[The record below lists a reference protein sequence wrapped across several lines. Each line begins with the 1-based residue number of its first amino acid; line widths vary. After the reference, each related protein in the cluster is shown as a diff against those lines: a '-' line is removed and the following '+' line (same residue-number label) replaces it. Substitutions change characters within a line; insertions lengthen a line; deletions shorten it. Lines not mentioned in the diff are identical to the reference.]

1 MTETPAVDFGMYVT
15 MLGSQASI
23 ALGLMPNPMTEQTE
37 TDLSTAKYLIDVLD
51 MLKAKTEGNRTD
63 VETKVLMG
71 LLFDLRM
78 KYVEASRTEAVGD
91 AEGE

>member
-1 MTETPAVDFGMYVT
+1 VTEIPKPDFAMYVT

-23 ALGLMPNPMTEQTE
+23 ALGLLPNPVTEKTE
-37 TDLSTAKYLIDVLD
+37 KDLATAKYLIDVLD
-51 MLKAKTEGNRTD
+51 MMKEKTEGNRTD

-78 KYVEASRTEAVGD
+78 KYVEASRGD
-91 AEGE
+91 APAEEGEE